1 MSRTR
6 YQVPVI
12 YCLLIIGL
20 YIAEHYDSSLMSSWA
35 ILPLNPAYLK
45 GIITAVFI
53 HANVEHLSSNLLPFA
68 VCIFGLFYFY
78 NDIALKITLLAHLAT
93 GILIWLFAR
102 PVFHVGASGLI
113 YALVLFILSSALI
126 KRNKKL
132 IVFAF
137 IVLTFQGGLIWGLV
151 PQNTQISWESHLYG
165 AITGIV
171 LAIIF
176 RKYGPEPEKDPL
188 IDEDFEDTDDYK
200 HLSV

>member
-1 MSRTR
+1 MSRSR
-6 YQVPVI
+6 YLVPII
-12 YCLLIIGL
+12 YCLLILGFF
-20 YIAEHYDSSLMSSWA
+20 IAQQYNATLMRDWA
-35 ILPLNPAYLK
+35 IVPLNPAYLK

-53 HANVEHLSSNLLPFA
+53 HANIEHLSSNLLPFS

-78 NDIALKITLLAHLAT
+78 NEIALRITFLAHLAT
-93 GILIWLFAR
+93 GTLIWLLAR

-113 YALVLFILSSALI
+113 YALVLFILFSALI

-176 RKYGPEPEKDPL
+176 RKHGPEPEKDPL
-188 IDEDFEDTDDYK
+188 VDEEYEDSDDYE

>member
-1 MSRTR
+1 MSRSR
-6 YQVPVI
+6 YLVPVI

-20 YIAEHYDSSLMSSWA
+20 FIAQQYDASLMMEWA
-35 ILPLNPAYLK
+35 ILPHNPAYLK

-53 HANVEHLSSNLLPFA
+53 HANIEHLSSNFLPFV

-78 NDIALKITLLAHLAT
+78 NEIALRITLLAHIAT
-93 GILIWLFAR
+93 GTLIWLLAR

-176 RKYGPEPEKDPL
+176 RKHGPEPEKNPL
-188 IDEDFEDTDDYK
+188 TDEEFEDTDDYK